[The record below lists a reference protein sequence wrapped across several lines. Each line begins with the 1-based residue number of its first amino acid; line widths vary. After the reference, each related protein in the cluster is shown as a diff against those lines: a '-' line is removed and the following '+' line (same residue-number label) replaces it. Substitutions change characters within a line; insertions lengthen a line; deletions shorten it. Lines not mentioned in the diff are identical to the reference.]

1 LRIQILVG
9 DLPNPSLDYAGTSTI
24 TPSKG
29 WPMNNIPLPA
39 EAHLAPLLLS
49 VVSYC
54 NPNKPPYEKG
64 PQVVGIGR
72 AILMWK
78 VFA

>member
-1 LRIQILVG
+1 
-9 DLPNPSLDYAGTSTI
+9 
-24 TPSKG
+24 
-29 WPMNNIPLPA
+29 MNNIPLP
-39 EAHLAPLLLS
+39 LSPPKPIWPPLLLS

-64 PQVVGIGR
+64 PQVGGLGC

-78 VFA
+78 VFAQACRS